1 MFRKTGT
8 YSKKVSLNNCPTLE
22 KLAFMT
28 CTVSSCCRQG
38 APFFV
43 KVVKNKINIWCVS
56 GL

>member
-8 YSKKVSLNNCPTLE
+8 YSKKVSLNNCTTLE

-28 CTVSSCCRQG
+28 CTVSSCCHQG

-43 KVVKNKINIWCVS
+43 KVVKNKINI
-56 GL
+56 